1 MTALNSRLMV
11 TVAAFAAGAALA
23 LSGCSAGQISQTA
36 NQAPAINGNH
46 ADVENISLR
55 NVHIV
60 YPGEGYTNVAGGKAL
75 LALSIVNNSPA
86 TTDELTSITTD
97 LGKVTITPAA
107 GAKNVQIGPG
117 EIVTSGPAGSTT
129 SAGDHGDDG
138 HGSDQAAADQQGSAG
153 QDAATPATIEIT
165 GLTQDIIP
173 GLAYT
178 VSFNFKENG
187 TVQVQVPVDAGVA
200 SERHESPMSGPA
212 PEGAG
217 GGH

>member
-36 NQAPAINGNH
+36 EQAAAVNGNH

-75 LALSIVNNSPA
+75 LALSIVNHSGEVA
-86 TTDELTSITTD
+86 DELTSVTTD
-97 LGKVTITPAA
+97 LGKVTITPAE
-107 GAKNVQIGPG
+107 GEKTLKVGPQQ
-117 EIVTSGPAGSTT
+117 IVTSGPAGSTT
-129 SAGDHGDDG
+129 AAGDHGEEGHDG
-138 HGSDQAAADQQGSAG
+138 S
-153 QDAATPATIEIT
+153 ATPAEQGSEGPDAAAPARIEIT
-165 GLTQDIIP
+165 GLTQDIKP
-173 GLAYT
+173 GLTYT

-187 TVQVQVPVDAGVA
+187 TVQVQVPVDAGHTTERQV
-200 SERHESPMSGPA
+200 SELSGPA

>member
-75 LALSIVNNSPA
+75 LALSIVNNSGETA
-86 TTDELTSITTD
+86 DELTSVTTD
-97 LGKVTITPAA
+97 LGKVTVTPAA
-107 GAKNVQIGPG
+107 GEKTLKIGPQ

-129 SAGDHGDDG
+129 AAGDHGEAG
-138 HGSDQAAADQQGSAG
+138 HGSAAGSAEQGSAG
-153 QDAATPATIEIT
+153 QDAAESAKIEIS
-165 GLTQDIIP
+165 GLTQDITP
-173 GLAYT
+173 GLTYT

-187 TVQVQVPVDAGVA
+187 TVQVQVPVDAGTD
-200 SERHESPMSGPA
+200 SERHESPLSGPA

-217 GGH
+217 GH

>member
-36 NQAPAINGNH
+36 NQAAAINGNH
-46 ADVENISLR
+46 ADVEDISLR

-75 LALSIVNNSPA
+75 LALSIVNNSGETP
-86 TTDELTSITTD
+86 DELTSVTTD

-107 GAKNVQIGPG
+107 GEKTLKIGPQ

-129 SAGDHGDDG
+129 AAGDQGG
-138 HGSDQAAADQQGSAG
+138 EASPAEQGSDG
-153 QDAATPATIEIT
+153 QDAAAPAKIEIT
-165 GLTQDIIP
+165 GLTRDISP
-173 GLAYT
+173 GLTYT

-187 TVQVQVPVDAGVA
+187 TVQIEVPVDAGLEA
-200 SERHESPMSGPA
+200 ERQESPLSGPA

-217 GGH
+217 GH